1 MSVICASMC
10 IDGVWYAFV
19 FMYVCVCYICICM
32 CIRCVISMYVVG
44 DVCGVCLIVVGVY
57 TCGV

>member
-1 MSVICASMC
+1 MC

-32 CIRCVISMYVVG
+32 CIRYVISMYVVG
-44 DVCGVCLIVVGVY
+44 DVCGVCLIVVSVY